1 MLKPTQNWFVLVS
14 CCHTIIICE
23 KISYKTI
30 GNTRL
35 LANGAPSVIGCS
47 SGPWINN
54 KLDSFS
60 PSEKLFC
67 QLKRNIPSVLLLLH
81 SSENLSLQM
90 QSVFC
95 RHKWRKWRKWHK
107 WHKWR
112 KWRKWAKRGSI
123 RSCHSTFGS
132 RGELEVGVVEL
143 LSGGRGRG
151 GGQSE
156 SHFSNYCP
164 KGTFRSIETNKT
176 GTLLFKIRS
185 WIRRNFDFK
194 YIFILL
200 TTF

>member
-1 MLKPTQNWFVLVS
+1 MRKLF
-14 CCHTIIICE
+14 
-23 KISYKTI
+23 YKTI

-35 LANGAPSVIGCS
+35 LVNGAPSVIGCS

-67 QLKRNIPSVLLLLH
+67 QLKRNIPSVLSFLH

-90 QSVFC
+90 LRLFC
-95 RHKWRKWRKWHK
+95 RHKWH
-107 WHKWR
+107 
-112 KWRKWAKRGSI
+112 KWAKRGSI

-132 RGELEVGVVEL
+132 RGELEVGVVEV

-156 SHFSNYCP
+156 SHFYNHCA
-164 KGTFRSIETNKT
+164 KGTFRVIERKNT
-176 GTLLFKIRS
+176 GTVLVKNRS
-185 WIRRNFDFK
+185 WIGRNFDF
-194 YIFILL
+194 
-200 TTF
+200 